1 MTIWVSRYILFLNSK
16 LHIRLLPARYIIL
29 MAKLIF
35 KLRDVPLDEAQ
46 DVRELLSENDI
57 SFYETNA
64 GNWGIGMAGIW
75 LNDDLQYQS
84 AITLLDT
91 YEQQRSQGFNDEY
104 AELEHTGRA
113 PTLLSNLRDSPLRFV
128 VYIFSIV
135 VILYISVM
143 PFINI

>member
-1 MTIWVSRYILFLNSK
+1 
-16 LHIRLLPARYIIL
+16 

-35 KLRDVPLDEAQ
+35 KLKDVPLDEAQ
-46 DVRELLSENDI
+46 DIRELLSENEL

-75 LNDDLQYQS
+75 LNDDTQYPT
-84 AITLLDT
+84 AIALLDT
-91 YEQQRSQGFNDEY
+91 YQQQRTQRFHDEY

-113 PTLLSNLRDSPLRFV
+113 PSLLSNIRESPLRFV
-128 VYIFSIV
+128 VYLFSIV

-143 PFINI
+143 PFVNI